1 MRKRV
6 SVMQLPVLKRRRI
19 GGIGGRQRLVPA
31 RNARVAATCRCL
43 LCLTRRRHGQAK
55 SSKAVNAGCLHEH
68 TCLRRESLLNCP
80 PQGRHVTSTLQCT
93 GVHMWRCQYGL
104 SKESIPKNIPHLF
117 TLKNNSSQHQVG
129 QQFMKNEWVS
139 FSTFFFLS
147 LL

>member
-6 SVMQLPVLKRRRI
+6 SVMQLPFLKRRRI

-31 RNARVAATCRCL
+31 RNARVAATWRCL

-80 PQGRHVTSTLQCT
+80 PQGRHVTSTLQCP
-93 GVHMWRCQYGL
+93 GVTVSVWV
-104 SKESIPKNIPHLF
+104 KNREHSQKYS
-117 TLKNNSSQHQVG
+117 TLIYRSEELQPTSSWAAIH
-129 QQFMKNEWVS
+129 EE
-139 FSTFFFLS
+139 
-147 LL
+147 